1 MRPVD
6 MEIHD
11 LIAGEMSF
19 VPQPEES
26 FKRSCRSLL
35 DCNTDISI
43 PRIYV
48 YSTITLQSVTLRY
61 LLNDNNGMLL
71 LADDEFS
78 VHTPEASGYT
88 STPMTDILTTSPAS
102 VK

>member
-1 MRPVD
+1 

-26 FKRSCRSLL
+26 FKRCCRSLL
-35 DCNTDISI
+35 DCNPDTNI

-48 YSTITLQSVTLRY
+48 YSTIILQTMNLRY

-71 LADDEFS
+71 LADDKSS
-78 VHTPEASGYT
+78 VHTPDASSCT
-88 STPMTDILTTSPAS
+88 STL
-102 VK
+102 

>member
-35 DCNTDISI
+35 DCNPDTNI

-48 YSTITLQSVTLRY
+48 YSTIILQTMNLRY

-71 LADDEFS
+71 LADDKIS
-78 VHTPEASGYT
+78 VHTPDASSCT
-88 STPMTDILTTSPAS
+88 STPMTNNTPAS
-102 VK
+102 VR